1 MGVTSFEHKA
11 YLKHLYSLILKFLG
25 FSALTIA
32 GYIDLK
38 YSDNSIY
45 EDPFVIGA
53 FCMALA
59 TLLTIIYPKIYF
71 IHTAMFLF
79 IITKII
85 SQYTHSKHFNIFG
98 IHPH

>member
-53 FCMALA
+53 LA
-59 TLLTIIYPKIYF
+59 SLLTMIYPKIYF